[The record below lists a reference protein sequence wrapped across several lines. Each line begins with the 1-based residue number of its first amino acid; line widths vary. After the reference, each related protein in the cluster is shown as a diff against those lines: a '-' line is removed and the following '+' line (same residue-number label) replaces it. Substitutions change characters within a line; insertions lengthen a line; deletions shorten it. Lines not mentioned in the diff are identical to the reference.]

1 MSKPNYNIIVGLWI
15 TAFILTLAAPIT
27 AGILKQPE
35 IAISTLIIGI
45 FLTLVMILDLKQ
57 DRVMKG
63 LFIILFGVLFQAL
76 YLKLIYIF
84 VPKNTIPANYKEYL
98 DIYSQVLLFACSGAG
113 GSIIAVH
120 ADKSSLDNDSMPSG
134 EKHACQNLE
143 LKNLMKTIKKLEK
156 KFNTII
162 LTIASSAL
170 MLFIL
175 AVAVLIR

>member
-1 MSKPNYNIIVGLWI
+1 MSKPNYKIIVGLWI

-27 AGILKQPE
+27 AGIFKQPE

-63 LFIILFGVLFQAL
+63 LFIILFGVLFQQL

-84 VPKNTIPANYKEYL
+84 IPINTIPDNYKDYL

-120 ADKSSLDNDSMPSG
+120 ADKSSLDYESPSTNG
-134 EKHACQNLE
+134 KHNCQNME
-143 LKNLMKTIKKLEK
+143 LKNITRSIEKMEK
-156 KFNTII
+156 KFNLVIVT
-162 LTIASSAL
+162 TASSAL
-170 MLFIL
+170 VFLIL
-175 AVAVLIR
+175 TIVVLVR